1 MAADSAA
8 ASPGNAATRRDGATR
23 DHARPFTEPKA
34 SLNPVADSDTPLTNL
49 IYAYLGFATLW
60 LVVGTLVGEYLGIK
74 FTSPDLEHVPWL
86 SYGRLRPVHTNTVF
100 WGWSSLALI
109 GLSLYVVPKTSNRRL
124 YSLPLAWV
132 SLVLINLAVVVGGV
146 LLLAGVNNGG
156 QEYREYIWPVQGLFA
171 IGAILVAYNLI
182 QTVAKRAVEE
192 IYIANWYIVA
202 AFLWTI
208 AVVVIAYLPF
218 YQTNPI
224 SESVIQG
231 YYMHM
236 GVGMWFT
243 PLALGLTYYFLPK
256 LLNKPIY
263 SYSLGVLA
271 FWTQMLFYTMIGAH
285 HFVFAPTPWWIQT
298 VAIIF
303 SIGMIVTLAAGTGNF
318 LLTMRGSFRTIAR
331 SYSLPFILAGV
342 LAYFFW
348 SAQGSLE
355 ALRSLNLVWHFTNF
369 TVAHSHLTMY
379 GFIAFLIWGGVYG
392 LLPRLTGR
400 EPRQAWVGVH
410 FWFALV
416 GLAFYGGALMIGGTL
431 QGLSWIAEAPFIES
445 VNAMVPFWLWRAV
458 GGSLMFLSHLVFA
471 YNVWTMRPAHAPAP
485 VKAVAPAARVA

>member
-1 MAADSAA
+1 MSSRSAS
-8 ASPGNAATRRDGATR
+8 ASVATRAPAGNGRA
-23 DHARPFTEPKA
+23 HEHSRPLAVPKA
-34 SLNPVADSDTPLTNL
+34 SLRPQPERDTAWTNL
-49 IYAYLGFATLW
+49 IYAYLGCAAFW
-60 LVVGTLVGEYLGIK
+60 LVVGTFIGEYLGIK
-74 FTSPDLEHVPWL
+74 LTAPDLEHVPWL

-109 GLSLYVVPKTSNRRL
+109 ALALYVVPKTSNRRL
-124 YSLPLAWV
+124 YSFPLAWV
-132 SLVLINLAVVVGGV
+132 SLALINLSVVIGDV
-146 LLLAGVNNGG
+146 LLMSGVNNGG
-156 QEYREYIWPVQGLFA
+156 QEYREYVWPVMAIFA
-171 IGAILVAYNLI
+171 AGAILVAYDLM
-182 QTVAKRAVEE
+182 QTIAKREVEE
-192 IYIANWYIVA
+192 IYISNWYIVA

-303 SIGMIVTLAAGTGNF
+303 SVGMLVTLAAGTGNF
-318 LLTMRGSFRTIAR
+318 LLTMRGSFRTVAR
-331 SYSLPFILAGV
+331 SYSLPFILAGI

-355 ALRSLNLVWHFTNF
+355 ALRSLNHVWHFTNF

-379 GFIAFLIWGGVYG
+379 GFVAFLIWGGVYG
-392 LLPRLTGR
+392 LVPRLTGK
-400 EPRQAWVGVH
+400 EPPALTVGVH
-410 FWFALV
+410 FWFAFV
-416 GLAFYGGALMIGGTL
+416 GLAFYGVALMIGGTM
-431 QGLSWIAEAPFIES
+431 QGLSWIAGAPFIES
-445 VNAMVPFWLWRAV
+445 VKTMVPFWLWRAV

-471 YNVWTMRPAHAPAP
+471 YNLWTMRPARAQAP
-485 VKAVAPAARVA
+485 VRATVPAARPA